1 MLLIAIQVAI
11 VASLLLLGFVTV
23 LSLRKRFRNK
33 EQELVGV
40 SARVETTLSP
50 AGTVIVGGE
59 LWPARSSSGLIITRR
74 RALKVVGVDDL
85 CLVVEAK
92 D

>member
-23 LSLRKRFRNK
+23 LSLRKRFRNN

-40 SARVETTLSP
+40 SGRVEVTLSP

-59 LWPARSSSGLIITRR
+59 LWPARSSDGLIITRQH
-74 RALKVVGVDDL
+74 AVKVVGVDDL
-85 CLVVEAK
+85 CLVVEAR